1 MRTFTLMT
9 ILFILFSVPTL
20 AQDKSKVQSVKNFYV
35 GELSPAKSYYVKGSA
50 VQEKLRLELMKSK
63 HFEVVESSEAADA
76 VLTGMVW
83 EPIRQ
88 VGISSPGPIFSSI
101 LETDPLRWGKGA
113 LRLVD
118 AKSNETIWSYEYK
131 RGFNRNRAAGR
142 IADIVVDKLVKDV
155 KETSKA
161 QIKKK

>member
-1 MRTFTLMT
+1 MRTFTLLT
-9 ILFILFSVPTL
+9 ILFILFSVPAR
-20 AQDKSKVQSVKNFYV
+20 AQDKSKLQPVKKIYV
-35 GELSPAKSYYVKGSA
+35 GELSTTKSYYVKGSS
-50 VQEKLRLELMKSK
+50 VREKLKLQLAKSN
-63 HFEVVESSEAADA
+63 HFEVVESSDAADA

-83 EPIRQ
+83 EPIGQ
-88 VGISSPGPIFSSI
+88 VGSSSPGPIFSSI

-131 RGFNRNRAAGR
+131 RGFNLNRVTGR
-142 IADIVVDKLVKDV
+142 IAKIVTDRLVKDAQ
-155 KETSKA
+155 ETSKD